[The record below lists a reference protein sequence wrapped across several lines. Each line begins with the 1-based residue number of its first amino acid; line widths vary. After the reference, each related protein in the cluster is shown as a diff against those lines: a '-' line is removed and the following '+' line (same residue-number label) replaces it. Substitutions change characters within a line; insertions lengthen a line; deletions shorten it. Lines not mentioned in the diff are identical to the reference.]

1 MCKYTCAV
9 SLFKWPTPGVRGQ
22 TVSGRSSS
30 FRCPGIGWPW
40 ERGRG
45 WSHWDSPRVGT
56 WRGHSWRGYK
66 ERSRIRGHHEQ
77 RGKAR
82 VKTQRTQGGHILDIL
97 TCGRPGVRVHSR
109 GRVGPQV
116 WDYCCWCSSPGVYCC
131 CCSSPGVCTRGR
143 GGGGSSPWVG
153 RAPWP
158 SGRCR
163 SQSRRWRGSSG
174 ACCRGPP
181 WIYGTQLHQRRLRER
196 HVSKN
201 VLILKWVRE
210 NAKEWEGSLFVQ
222 RGQTLSLASGSI
234 VASVAKWQGRNSRG
248 SETSSHTLLC

>member
-9 SLFKWPTPGVRGQ
+9 SLFNWATPGVRGQ

-30 FRCPGIGWPW
+30 FRCPGISWPW

-45 WSHWDSPRVGT
+45 RSHWGSPRVGT

-66 ERSRIRGHHEQ
+66 ERSRIKGHHEQ

-82 VKTQRTQGGHILDIL
+82 VKTQRTQGGHILDTL

-109 GRVGPQV
+109 GRVAPQV
-116 WDYCCWCSSPGVYCC
+116 WGY
-131 CCSSPGVCTRGR
+131 CCSSPGVGTRGR
-143 GGGGSSPWVG
+143 GRGGSSPWVG

-158 SGRCR
+158 SGRRR
-163 SQSRRWRGSSG
+163 SQSRRRRGSGG
-174 ACCRGPP
+174 ARCMGPP

-201 VLILKWVRE
+201 VLILNRVRE
-210 NAKEWEGSLFVQ
+210 KTKEWEGSLFVQ
-222 RGQTLSLASGSI
+222 RGQTLTLASGSI
-234 VASVAKWQGRNSRG
+234 IASVAKWQEGRNSRG
-248 SETSSHTLLC
+248 SETSSHTSLC